1 MCDCDYLE
9 DEVEELRAEV
19 KQKSEQINS
28 WNRLW
33 VLNGNT
39 VRELRATLHNTKA
52 ELSAVRHDL
61 ADTTKTLDKYRD
73 MHVKM
78 SRANSEL
85 RKSVADLNETL
96 EALTE
101 ERDLARELFQG
112 MVREYADLSDRYA
125 KSCDDYKVLASRFVW
140 RNDAEHDKF

>member
-9 DEVEELRAEV
+9 DEVEELKVKV
-19 KQKSEQINS
+19 KQEADRANK
-28 WNRLW
+28 WCRLW
-33 VLNGNT
+33 VLKVDT

-73 MHVKM
+73 MHVKT
-78 SRANSEL
+78 SRAKSEL
-85 RKSVADLNETL
+85 RKSVANLNEKL

-101 ERDLARELFQG
+101 EREMFRDME
-112 MVREYADLSDRYA
+112 VKYADLLVRYS
-125 KSCDDYKVLASRFVW
+125 KKC
-140 RNDAEHDKF
+140 NDLNWEETNNV

>member
-9 DEVEELRAEV
+9 DEVEELRAAV

-28 WNRLW
+28 WRRLW
-33 VLNGNT
+33 VLKWNT

-52 ELSAVRHDL
+52 ELSEVRHDL
-61 ADTTKTLDKYRD
+61 AGTTKTLDKYRD

-78 SRANSEL
+78 SRAKSEL

-96 EALTE
+96 ATRTE
-101 ERDLARELFQG
+101 ERDLARELYQDMIRG
-112 MVREYADLSDRYA
+112 YACLLDRYTEKCA
-125 KSCDDYKVLASRFVW
+125 DYDARVSRH
-140 RNDAEHDKF
+140 DADHGKF